1 MKLYNS
7 MGPNPHVVRMYA
19 AECGVDLELEAVDL
33 MGGANRQSEY
43 LALNPSGQLPCLVMA
58 NGEILAEIT
67 AICEYLD
74 EQAAGVT
81 LLGDSAEERAKVR
94 MWTRRVDLN
103 ICEPLTSGFR
113 YSEGL
118 GLFKERMITIPA
130 AADGLKQI
138 AREKTAWLDD
148 LMADGRD
155 FIAGDKI
162 SLADVLL
169 FCFLAVV
176 NQHYV
181 RYPVP
186 IRHRRLIFFL
196 VALTSGRLPKQLYK
210 CMRFPLVCWDNL
222 YFYRGCIF

>member
-7 MGPNPHVVRMYA
+7 MGPNPHVVRMFA
-19 AECGVDLELEAVDL
+19 AECGVGLELEEVDL
-33 MGGANRQSEY
+33 MGGANRQSDY
-43 LALNPSGQLPCLVMA
+43 LTINPAGQLPCLVMT
-58 NGEILAEIT
+58 NGDMLAEVT

-74 EQAAGVT
+74 ECADGT
-81 LLGDSAEERAKVR
+81 SLLGESAEERASVR

-103 ICEPLTSGFR
+103 ICEPLTNGFR

-118 GLFKERMITIPA
+118 GLFKDRMITIPE

-138 AREKTAWLDD
+138 AREKTAWLND

-169 FCFLAVV
+169 YCFLAFAGAVGQPYDQ
-176 NQHYV
+176 N
-181 RYPVP
+181 
-186 IRHRRLIFFL
+186 
-196 VALTSGRLPKQLYK
+196 LTHIHAWFERMAARPSAQA
-210 CMRFPLVCWDNL
+210 
-222 YFYRGCIF
+222 

>member
-19 AECGVDLELEAVDL
+19 AECGVDLELEEVDL
-33 MGGANRQSEY
+33 MGGANRQSDY
-43 LALNPSGQLPCLVMA
+43 LALNPAGQLPCLVMA
-58 NGEILAEIT
+58 NGDLLAEIT

-74 EQAAGVT
+74 EQADGVT
-81 LLGDSAEERAKVR
+81 LLGDSTEERASVR

-118 GLFKERMITIPA
+118 GLFKERMITIPD

-138 AREKTAWLDD
+138 AKEKTAWLDG
-148 LMADGRD
+148 LMADGRE

-169 FCFLAVV
+169 FCFLAFGGAVG
-176 NQHYV
+176 QAYD
-181 RYPVP
+181 
-186 IRHRRLIFFL
+186 
-196 VALTSGRLPKQLYK
+196 Q
-210 CMRFPLVCWDNL
+210 NL
-222 YFYRGCIF
+222 ANIHAWFERMSARPSAQA